1 MPLHVSLCCYLAPDA
16 KKCYATGR
24 GIQPKGLRVAEDA
37 DFKIFTEGA
46 GGGNGEPRVMIM
58 GPGGT
63 PEKNTLKKVDNYY
76 SCVYK
81 PMRPGMYIVTVQY
94 SGQPIQKSPFKVDVA
109 AAKISKV
116 RAYGPG
122 LKTGM
127 VGQPATFRVVPHG
140 EPGQLGTDA
149 GFCCLVFISEL
160 ICDVFS
166 THASLSIVI

>member
-1 MPLHVSLCCYLAPDA
+1 MTSSPVCCYCLAPDA

-24 GIQPKGLRVAEDA
+24 GIQPKGLRVGEDA

-81 PMRPGMYIVTVQY
+81 PMKPGMYIVTVQY
-94 SGQPIQKSPFKVDVA
+94 AGQPIPKSPFKVDVA
-109 AAKISKV
+109 PMKTSKV
-116 RAYGPG
+116 RAFGPG

-127 VGQPATFRVVPHG
+127 VGYPATFCVVPHG
-140 EPGQLGTDA
+140 EPGQIGRT
-149 GFCCLVFISEL
+149 S
-160 ICDVFS
+160 ICMLYHCTCNYTGLHVEGPS
-166 THASLSIVI
+166 Q

>member
-1 MPLHVSLCCYLAPDA
+1 MSIVLLWLLAADT

-58 GPGGT
+58 GPGGIS
-63 PEKNTLKKVDNYY
+63 EKNTLKKVDNYY

-94 SGQPIQKSPFKVDVA
+94 AGQPIQKSPFKVDVA
-109 AAKISKV
+109 AMKTSKV
-116 RAYGPG
+116 RAFGPG

-127 VGQPATFRVVPHG
+127 VGYPATFCVVPHG
-140 EPGQLGTDA
+140 EPGQIGRYAFVYVLGLCNYTLS
-149 GFCCLVFISEL
+149 F
-160 ICDVFS
+160 
-166 THASLSIVI
+166 TRRRHQSL

>member
-1 MPLHVSLCCYLAPDA
+1 VWSVSAPDA

-24 GIQPKGLRVAEDA
+24 GIQPKGVRVGEDA
-37 DFKIFTEGA
+37 QFNIFTEGA

-58 GPGGT
+58 GPGGS
-63 PEKNTLKKVDNYY
+63 PEKNTLTKVDNHY

-81 PMRPGMYIVTVQY
+81 PIKPGLYIVTVQY

-109 AAKISKV
+109 PMKTSKV

-140 EPGQLGTDA
+140 EPGQLGNTLTYRA
-149 GFCCLVFISEL
+149 MQ
-160 ICDVFS
+160 
-166 THASLSIVI
+166 